1 MVLPDV
7 GGTPCTVVPGGGLL
21 RTALAPA
28 TDDPPVRRFLPDG
41 RTDLTDP
48 VLLSLSTSEC

>member
-1 MVLPDV
+1 MKWSSQRR
-7 GGTPCTVVPGGGLL
+7 GGLL

-28 TDDPPVRRFLPDG
+28 TDDLPAARFLTPHG
-41 RTDLTDP
+41 LAGLTDP